1 MKLVQVSEHH
11 KLGQDGLWDRIRA
24 EVVTLLDRRRISFS
38 SVDLARFAWVKANV
52 PVSKD
57 EGDKN
62 EDKKDPASEEQPD
75 YNELPHF
82 NKWARV
88 YTTPATI
95 WIGVM
100 PNTTTAEQA
109 YHSSRDILDLLTQH
123 KITGVEVAYRESKV
137 TFSGGPALFAPRR
150 SYSDP
155 LKDVIDGLSSAL
167 SVPIAR
173 LRMDTQG
180 TLGLYFKAGNHLY
193 GVTARHVLFKNNEPN
208 VEYNYVRG
216 GEKKEVVVMG
226 PSAFTAHLEFLQ
238 KAVRGH
244 EINVEYLER
253 CILSLTAQAED
264 IGSESDAEELKMALS
279 KTQKQLTDTRT
290 KMDVVAAHLEIVRE
304 KWGKLEDRVIGR
316 VVWAPPIAAV
326 PPHQY
331 MQDVCVI
338 KLNKEKFQG
347 FKGNVLSLGPEIDP
361 GKFVGLMCNNQY
373 DAPREFEY
381 PPSGLLELHDV
392 LTEEDM
398 RTTPPG
404 ESIRRVIKRAP
415 STLTTIGR
423 LSAYAS
429 HVRRYYPT
437 GPLDSV
443 ETAIH
448 TDHPDSLPFSMRGDS
463 GSVIVDARGRF
474 VALLTGGAGV
484 DEFTYGTP
492 SCEITYGT
500 PMHWLWPLIQA
511 KFKGASLEF
520 GSDELNI

>member
-1 MKLVQVSEHH
+1 
-11 KLGQDGLWDRIRA
+11 
-24 EVVTLLDRRRISFS
+24 
-38 SVDLARFAWVKANV
+38 
-52 PVSKD
+52 
-57 EGDKN
+57 
-62 EDKKDPASEEQPD
+62 
-75 YNELPHF
+75 
-82 NKWARV
+82 
-88 YTTPATI
+88 
-95 WIGVM
+95 
-100 PNTTTAEQA
+100 
-109 YHSSRDILDLLTQH
+109 
-123 KITGVEVAYRESKV
+123 
-137 TFSGGPALFAPRR
+137 
-150 SYSDP
+150 
-155 LKDVIDGLSSAL
+155 
-167 SVPIAR
+167 
-173 LRMDTQG
+173 
-180 TLGLYFKAGNHLY
+180 
-193 GVTARHVLFKNNEPN
+193 
-208 VEYNYVRG
+208 
-216 GEKKEVVVMG
+216 MG
-226 PSAFTAHLEFLQ
+226 ASAFTAHLEFLQ

-253 CILSLTAQAED
+253 CIVSLTDQAED
-264 IGSESDAEELKMALS
+264 IGSESDAEELKSALA

-290 KMDVVAAHLEIVRE
+290 KMDAVAAHLEIVRE

-338 KLNKEKFQG
+338 KLNKEKFHR
-347 FKGNVLSLGPEIDP
+347 FKGNVLSLGACSSVFLDTSNLTVRVLGPEIDP
-361 GKFVGLMCNNQY
+361 GKFEGLMCNNQY

-381 PPSGLLELHDV
+381 PPSSLLELHDV
-392 LTEEDM
+392 LTEEDI

-404 ESIRRVIKRAP
+404 ESIRRVIKRGP

-463 GSVIVDARGRF
+463 GSAIVDARGRF
-474 VALLTGGAGV
+474 AALLTGGAGV

-511 KFKGASLEF
+511 KFEGASLEF
-520 GSDELNI
+520 GSDTLKVNY